1 MNLQRHFYLQYCYLN
16 IPGTCGHV
24 HVKRDGRL
32 TYRRTQFMGKVK
44 TIHDEDNN
52 NRNDNKTQ
60 FVRDLEV
67 RMSLNKVIRVLWKVK
82 LSVV

>member
-1 MNLQRHFYLQYCYLN
+1 MNHRRHFYLQYCYLN

-32 TYRRTQFMGKVK
+32 TYRRTHFHGKCQ
-44 TIHDEDNN
+44 DNY
-52 NRNDNKTQ
+52 NDNKTQLITQ

-67 RMSLNKVIRVLWKVK
+67 RMSMNKVIRVFWKVK